1 MAPENGQEFDRF
13 AEGYDAALERGISVS
28 GEDKDFFARGRVRG
42 LARQLERQAFRPA
55 RVLDFGC
62 GTGSATPHLLGLP
75 GVEHLRGVDISAAS
89 IAVAQRSHASAR
101 AVFSTGDA
109 FAPDGTYDLAFC
121 NGVFHHIPLAE
132 RAGAIDYVRRCLR
145 PGGLFALWENN
156 PWNPGTQL
164 VMARIPFD
172 RDAIKL
178 SPPVARRLVV
188 AGGFEPLGTTFQ
200 FVFPAALSA
209 LRPLEAALSAWP
221 LGAQY
226 QVLARRPAAT

>member
-1 MAPENGQEFDRF
+1 MDPATGQEFDRF
-13 AEGYDAALERGISVS
+13 AEDYDAALERGISVS
-28 GEDKDFFARGRVRG
+28 GEGKDFFARGRVCWLKRE
-42 LARQLERQAFRPA
+42 LERRAFRPA
-55 RVLDFGC
+55 RILDFGC

-75 GVEHLRGVDISAAS
+75 GAEHLRGVDVSAGS
-89 IAVAQRSHASAR
+89 IAVAQRTHGAAR

-109 FAPDGTYDLAFC
+109 FAPDASYDLAFC

-132 RAGAIDYVRRCLR
+132 RAGAVDYIRRCLR

-178 SPPVARRLVV
+178 SPPVARRLVA
-188 AGGFEPLGTTFQ
+188 AGGFELLGTTFR
-200 FVFPAALSA
+200 FFFPAALSA
-209 LRPLEAALSAWP
+209 LRPLEAALSTCP